1 MQKVSIVLLS
11 WNSLKFLR
19 QFLPGLI
26 SNTPVE
32 LAKILVVDN
41 GSTDGTVEWLTQEHP
56 EIECM
61 VFNHNLGYA
70 GGYNRALKS
79 IDTPYAILLN
89 SDVEVMP
96 GWISGLLEFM
106 EAHPRA
112 GAVAPKILSY
122 YNREY
127 FEYAGAAGGCIDRFG
142 FPFCRG
148 RIFSSIEKDKDQ
160 FNLPEK
166 VFWAS
171 GACLMVRMDC
181 YRQAGEMDPLFFAH
195 MEEIDLCWRI
205 HALGFEVWYEPHTSV
220 FHVGGGTLPNES
232 PYKLFL
238 NFRNNLFLLHKNLPG
253 RSKKRILFVRGL
265 FDAAAA
271 LQYLVRGKV
280 ANFKAVVRAHREF
293 RLMRDQYYSDYQG
306 PIEDNPSRIT
316 GFYNGSIVFG
326 FFLRG
331 IRRFTDLRIQR

>member
-11 WNSLKFLR
+11 WNSLTFLK

-26 SNTPVE
+26 SNTPGE
-32 LAKILVVDN
+32 LAKILVIDN
-41 GSTDGTVEWLTQEHP
+41 GSEDGTVDWLAKEHP
-56 EIECM
+56 ETDCIAYDQ
-61 VFNHNLGYA
+61 NLGYA
-70 GGYNRALKS
+70 GGYHRAMKS
-79 IDTPYAILLN
+79 IDTTYAVLLN
-89 SDVEVMP
+89 SDVEVKP
-96 GWISGLLEFM
+96 GWISGLLDFM
-106 EAHPRA
+106 ETHPRA

-122 YNREY
+122 DDREH
-127 FEYAGAAGGCIDRFG
+127 FEYAGAAGGWIDRYG

-148 RIFSSIEKDKDQ
+148 RIFSSIEKDSDQ
-160 FNLPEK
+160 FNLPER

-181 YRQAGEMDPLFFAH
+181 YREAGEMDPLFFAH

-205 HALGFEVWYEPHTSV
+205 HAVNYEVWYDPYTSV
-220 FHVGGGTLPNES
+220 YHVGGGTLPNES

-238 NFRNNLFLLHKNLPG
+238 NFRNNLLMLHKNLPH
-253 RSKKRILFVRGL
+253 RSKKWLMMVRGL
-265 FDAAAA
+265 FDTAAA

-293 RLMRDQYYSDYQG
+293 RLMRDRYYSDYRG
-306 PIEDNPSRIT
+306 PVVENPGRIP

-331 IRRFTDLRIQR
+331 VRRFADLRTQR

>member
-11 WNSLKFLR
+11 WNSLKFLK

-26 SNTPVE
+26 SNTPGE
-32 LAKILVVDN
+32 LAKIMVVDN
-41 GSTDGTVEWLTQEHP
+41 GSTDGTVEWLVQEHP
-56 EIECM
+56 EIESM
-61 VFNHNLGYA
+61 VFDHNLGYA
-70 GGYNRALKS
+70 GGYHRALKS
-79 IDTPYAILLN
+79 IDTPYSILLN
-89 SDVEVMP
+89 SDVEVIP
-96 GWISGLLEFM
+96 GWISGLLDFM
-106 EAHPRA
+106 ETHPRA

-122 YNREY
+122 NDREH

-148 RIFSSIEKDKDQ
+148 RIFSSIEKDTDQ

-205 HALGFEVWYEPHTSV
+205 HALGFEVWYEPRTSV

-238 NFRNNLFLLHKNLPG
+238 NFRNNLLLLHKNLPR
-253 RSKKRILFVRGL
+253 RSKKGILFARGL

-280 ANFKAVVRAHREF
+280 ANFMAVVRAHREF
-293 RLMRDQYYSDYQG
+293 RLVRNRHYSDYQG
-306 PIEDNPSRIT
+306 LIEDNPSRIA

-331 IRRFTDLRIQR
+331 VRRFADLRIQR